1 MKICRLMKKEY
12 KLTWAK
18 LLSIWNCKKFTSKY
32 SKVIGGNQ
40 SKSFVQALNQIHVY
54 LLLNFQ
60 PTKMKVAYTCNLD
73 WKTHNTIW
81 CRERCQIFRQKPL
94 VSINLCV
101 YCAVPKN
108 LLIINSHVNY
118 TACEKE
124 RNQGSEKKRGKSFIH
139 QHVFFCGKIFK
150 YI

>member
-1 MKICRLMKKEY
+1 
-12 KLTWAK
+12 
-18 LLSIWNCKKFTSKY
+18 
-32 SKVIGGNQ
+32 
-40 SKSFVQALNQIHVY
+40 
-54 LLLNFQ
+54 
-60 PTKMKVAYTCNLD
+60 MKVAYTCNLD

-81 CRERCQIFRQKPL
+81 CRERCQIFGQKPL

-124 RNQGSEKKRGKSFIH
+124 RNHGSEKKEENLSFTYMYFSVVKLFNIYSKLFILMDILMQVLH
-139 QHVFFCGKIFK
+139 HMQKTTSDKKNLPHINIQVIISQ
-150 YI
+150 YMV

>member
-1 MKICRLMKKEY
+1 
-12 KLTWAK
+12 
-18 LLSIWNCKKFTSKY
+18 
-32 SKVIGGNQ
+32 
-40 SKSFVQALNQIHVY
+40 
-54 LLLNFQ
+54 
-60 PTKMKVAYTCNLD
+60 MKVAYTCNLD

-124 RNQGSEKKRGKSFIH
+124 RNQGSEKKR
-139 QHVFFCGKIFK
+139 KIFHSPTCIFSVVK
-150 YI
+150 IFNIYSKLFILMDILMQVLHLMQKTTSDKTNLPHINIQVIILQYMV